1 LGKYPTFWAN
11 GLYWAKPLYSGSG
24 GVIIVM
30 VMLAE
35 LDGGGSSVALVFES
49 PGRSKIK
56 ITARSEAKQRY

>member
-1 LGKYPTFWAN
+1 L
-11 GLYWAKPLYSGSG
+11 LYSGSG